1 MVGTHRRD
9 TMLNLSGANGGWWQ
23 AGTSAV
29 RAVGSRAL
37 AGDTAMET
45 KGWDRVVGGWGKG
58 TQL

>member
-1 MVGTHRRD
+1 MVV
-9 TMLNLSGANGGWWQ
+9 GGRQ

>member
-1 MVGTHRRD
+1 MVV
-9 TMLNLSGANGGWWQ
+9 GGRQ
-23 AGTSAV
+23 AHLPF
-29 RAVGSRAL
+29 RAVGPRAL